1 MALSGLDPERALR
14 LSALTDE
21 LRPLLA
27 TGTEMSA
34 IQSMLSTRGIGVMDS
49 IVVTRELLGA
59 GAGDLGLAK
68 TLVLATPARNAER
81 EQHQAL
87 VDELIVALDGVDQA

>member
-1 MALSGLDPERALR
+1 M
-14 LSALTDE
+14 TDE

-49 IVVTRELLGA
+49 NVVTHELLA
-59 GAGDLGLAK
+59 LG
-68 TLVLATPARNAER
+68 R
-81 EQHQAL
+81 
-87 VDELIVALDGVDQA
+87 